1 MTCRAI
7 AMGSIGS
14 KGIVGRRRK
23 AWLGHKGICDRCCQ
37 VYRRCL
43 PVSRSHWPED
53 RQDAASGGALTIGL
67 LLASQGPDHAEFPA
81 GNSRVR
87 SFVAPLIH
95 RHEPQDHFKIA
106 AA

>member
-1 MTCRAI
+1 MKVSQPMRTPMRRVLGLGA
-7 AMGSIGS
+7 ARSGTSHFWYQRVTS
-14 KGIVGRRRK
+14 VAGI
-23 AWLGHKGICDRCCQ
+23 
-37 VYRRCL
+37 
-43 PVSRSHWPED
+43 P
-53 RQDAASGGALTIGL
+53 LTIGL

-95 RHEPQDHFKIA
+95 RHEPQEHFKIA